1 VLTLLA
7 SYDLGKGFDVGARF
21 RYATG
26 FPRTPVVGN
35 SFDARRGIYEPTLGP
50 YNSTRL
56 PAFVSLD
63 VRFSKRWKIAS
74 TELEAYADV
83 QNVTN
88 RQNDEEV
95 VYSADYTQ
103 KRYIHGL
110 PILPIVGAK
119 WTF

>member
-1 VLTLLA
+1 VQ
-7 SYDLGKGFDVGARF
+7 
-21 RYATG
+21 
-26 FPRTPVVGN
+26 
-35 SFDARRGIYEPTLGP
+35 
-50 YNSTRL
+50 
-56 PAFVSLD
+56 LD

-88 RQNDEEV
+88 RTNYEEV
-95 VYSADYTQ
+95 VYSADYSQ
-103 KRYIHGL
+103 KGFIRGF